1 MNHWVIT
8 VLLLAFVYQV
18 DAGLK
23 IYYIRHAQSGKNV
36 EKVWEKKEIPKSEW
50 PAYVGNPDA
59 FTPAG
64 DKQLVAATEKLKA
77 YSFDFIASSPLWRAR
92 NTIMPYLKATNCRA
106 EIWPEL
112 REGHGNG
119 SILSKDIPVLRK
131 EILNLGEPIILPDE
145 EKPCF
150 ILRDDA
156 KNNYSTYSEEW
167 DGTVKGAYM
176 KHALLNAVAMI
187 EKRFGGTDQSILLAG
202 HGTSGRSLL
211 KLLLQEESKGI
222 VGFKNTGIWM
232 VEQQNDSSYQLKT
245 YNGEDYSE
253 K

>member
-1 MNHWVIT
+1 
-8 VLLLAFVYQV
+8 
-18 DAGLK
+18 
-23 IYYIRHAQSGKNV
+23 
-36 EKVWEKKEIPKSEW
+36 
-50 PAYVGNPDA
+50 
-59 FTPAG
+59 
-64 DKQLVAATEKLKA
+64 
-77 YSFDFIASSPLWRAR
+77 
-92 NTIMPYLKATNCRA
+92 MPYLKATNRRA

-119 SILSKDIPVLRK
+119 SILSKDIPVLQK

-145 EKPCF
+145 ENPFF

-156 KNNYSTYSEEW
+156 KNNYSHYSEEW
-167 DGTVKGAYM
+167 DGRVKASYM
-176 KHALLNAVAMI
+176 KHALLNAVTMI

-211 KLLLQEESKGI
+211 KLLLKKDSKGI

-232 VEQQNDSSYQLKT
+232 VEQQDDRSYQLKM

>member
-1 MNHWVIT
+1 
-8 VLLLAFVYQV
+8 
-18 DAGLK
+18 
-23 IYYIRHAQSGKNV
+23 
-36 EKVWEKKEIPKSEW
+36 
-50 PAYVGNPDA
+50 
-59 FTPAG
+59 
-64 DKQLVAATEKLKA
+64 
-77 YSFDFIASSPLWRAR
+77 
-92 NTIMPYLKATNCRA
+92 MPYLKVTNSRA

-119 SILSKDIPVLRK
+119 SILSKDIRVLQK
-131 EILNLGEPIILPDE
+131 EILNLGESIHLPDE
-145 EKPCF
+145 ENPFF

-156 KNNYSTYSEEW
+156 KNNYSHYSEEW
-167 DGTVKGAYM
+167 DGRVKASYM
-176 KHALLNAVAMI
+176 KHALLNAVTMI

-232 VEQQNDSSYQLKT
+232 VEQQDDRSYQLKM